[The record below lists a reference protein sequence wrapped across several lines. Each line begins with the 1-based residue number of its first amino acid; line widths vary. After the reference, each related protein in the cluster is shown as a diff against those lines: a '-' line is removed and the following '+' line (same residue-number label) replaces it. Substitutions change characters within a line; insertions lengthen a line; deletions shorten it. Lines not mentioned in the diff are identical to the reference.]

1 MESRDQRMFE
11 RYYYWTE
18 IRRLR
23 FDDTIK
29 KLSEEEFFV
38 SESRVIQ
45 IVHKMIQSGATC
57 DGKQIARPL
66 FTGFKV
72 AVSNSH
78 QKALSSVVVAHIR
91 RCGRLLFQDLLIYID
106 IYCHLLK
113 AAGYST
119 TETKGNYALITKASV
134 DSLAQYVKDSSTLC
148 PIKESPVYGVI
159 SRLV

>member
-38 SESRVIQ
+38 SESRVMQ
-45 IVHKMIQSGATC
+45 IVRKIIQSGATVG
-57 DGKQIARPL
+57 GKQIKRPL

-72 AVSNSH
+72 AAPKVCLP
-78 QKALSSVVVAHIR
+78 KAQPYVERQLS
-91 RCGRLLFQDLLIYID
+91 LFP
-106 IYCHLLK
+106 
-113 AAGYST
+113 
-119 TETKGNYALITKASV
+119 E
-134 DSLAQYVKDSSTLC
+134 
-148 PIKESPVYGVI
+148 
-159 SRLV
+159 